1 MAGRDAANYQGVGC
15 PHTLA
20 NLQPGTQ
27 QSSGKVAQGDG
38 PKCSGETVLDIGSG
52 LGVDSFIASAA
63 VGQVLTSSI
72 PATIQILFRYYSDA
86 M

>member
-20 NLQPGTQ
+20 NLQPGIH

-38 PKCSGETVLDIGSG
+38 HKCSGEAVLDIGSG

-63 VGQVLTSSI
+63 VGQVLVQFNSS
-72 PATIQILFRYYSDA
+72 
-86 M
+86 